1 MNVTVRPLREADLV
15 EADRIFRLAFGT
27 FVGLDDPMEFA
38 GDSQWIAARWRADPS
53 AAFAA
58 DVDGRFAGSNL
69 ATNWG
74 SIGFFG
80 PLSVHPDFWNRGVA
94 RRLLEPTMACFERWG
109 TRHAGLFTFA
119 QSPKHVSLYQRFG
132 FYPRF
137 LIAIMDG
144 VPGATISAYTPFSAV
159 APGEREALLTEC
171 RALTSDIF
179 EGLDVSREIRAIAA
193 QGLGETL
200 LVREGARLDGVAVCH
215 VGARTEAG
223 SGVCYVKFAAARGGA
238 GAGERFDRLLEAVE
252 SYAASRGASVS
263 AGVNLGREDAYRRL
277 LARGYRTSIQG
288 VSMHRPNVAATDRAD
303 AYVLDDW
310 R

>member
-1 MNVTVRPLREADLV
+1 MDCQRASLVLAGTWMVLPGLVTDRISRACVSLSLSRCSSRWAWPSPAAAATTSRCATAARPRRRPRPQRRRTCPHPRSRPRRSERSATRPPVADGRFSPMNVTVRPLREADLV

-171 RALTSDIF
+171 RALT
-179 EGLDVSREIRAIAA
+179 
-193 QGLGETL
+193 
-200 LVREGARLDGVAVCH
+200 
-215 VGARTEAG
+215 
-223 SGVCYVKFAAARGGA
+223 
-238 GAGERFDRLLEAVE
+238 
-252 SYAASRGASVS
+252 
-263 AGVNLGREDAYRRL
+263 
-277 LARGYRTSIQG
+277 
-288 VSMHRPNVAATDRAD
+288 
-303 AYVLDDW
+303 
-310 R
+310 